1 VRLLSDEITL
11 LKEISRKLSQLII
24 LFRMTNRKEIDE
36 MKKEIKKDKVAR
48 SILELADG
56 SLSVKSLRE
65 KISESTKVSEVTVRR
80 RIYELVDKGA
90 LTVNRKGKENF
101 YENSGLYD

>member
-1 VRLLSDEITL
+1 MSDEIAL

-24 LFRMTNRKEIDE
+24 LFKMTNQEKIDE
-36 MKKEIKKDKVAR
+36 TGKQIKKDKVAR
-48 SILELADG
+48 AILESADG
-56 SLSVKSLRE
+56 SLSMKSLKE
-65 KISESTKVSEVTVRR
+65 KVVKSTKVSGITVKR

-90 LTVNRKGKENF
+90 LIVNRKGKENY

>member
-1 VRLLSDEITL
+1 MSDEITL

-36 MKKEIKKDKVAR
+36 IKKEIRKDKVAR
-48 SILELADG
+48 SILEFADG
-56 SLSVKSLRE
+56 SLPVKSLKE
-65 KISESTKVSEVTVRR
+65 KVSQSTKVSEVTVRR

-90 LTVNRKGKENF
+90 LIVNRKGNENF

>member
-1 VRLLSDEITL
+1 MLSDEITL
-11 LKEISRKLSQLII
+11 LKEISRKLSQLIT
-24 LFRMTNRKEIDE
+24 LFKMTNRKEIDKI
-36 MKKEIKKDKVAR
+36 KKEIRKDKVAC

-56 SLSVKSLRE
+56 SLPVKSLKEQVRQ
-65 KISESTKVSEVTVRR
+65 STKVSEVTVRR

-90 LTVNRKGKENF
+90 LIVNRKGNENF

>member
-1 VRLLSDEITL
+1 MLSDEITL

-36 MKKEIKKDKVAR
+36 IKKEIRKDKVAR
-48 SILELADG
+48 SILEFADG
-56 SLSVKSLRE
+56 SLPVKSLKE
-65 KISESTKVSEVTVRR
+65 KVSQSTKVSEVTVRR

-90 LTVNRKGKENF
+90 LIVDRRGNENF

>member
-1 VRLLSDEITL
+1 
-11 LKEISRKLSQLII
+11 
-24 LFRMTNRKEIDE
+24 

-56 SLSVKSLRE
+56 SLPVKSLRE
-65 KISESTKVSEVTVRR
+65 KISQSTKVSEVTVRR

-90 LTVNRKGKENF
+90 LTANRKGKENF

>member
-1 VRLLSDEITL
+1 LLSDEITL

-36 MKKEIKKDKVAR
+36 IKKEIRKDKVAR
-48 SILELADG
+48 SILEFADG
-56 SLSVKSLRE
+56 SLPVKSLKE
-65 KISESTKVSEVTVRR
+65 KVSQSTKVSEVTVRR

-90 LTVNRKGKENF
+90 LIVDRRGNENF